1 MSLVIQKARVPGAF
15 HARLE
20 ALSRLAHPCVRRML
34 VHRDQSSSKYYKE
47 IPCVLAKSLV
57 AKYQRNPKCQQVQN
71 LVLPVCGDKGKQVTL
86 ADGGIR
92 IPAFFKKE
100 VLPVT
105 FLHPVDGYIRN
116 VEFFQR
122 QGAWY
127 AAVCY
132 STPAAAPI
140 QPQGCIGVDRN
151 SVGNVAVMAD
161 PQNGKVRILGVSAA
175 AFKYNFRRRKA
186 RLLSQGRRRQA
197 AKLRKKQSRRIT
209 YENHRTSKAI
219 VAYAHAHCRAIA
231 IEKLSDVAAED
242 SKIKG
247 YTQRSQWAF
256 AQLEHF
262 VRYKAGL
269 AGVPVIGV
277 DPAYS
282 SRTCSRCGQRHKPRG
297 KAFLCPACGS
307 NQHRDANSG
316 FIIAQLGN
324 TILTGAGAGVENAA
338 PAGLIGDPLSGKEVA
353 RDG

>member
-1 MSLVIQKARVPGAF
+1 MSLVIQKAKVPDAF
-15 HARLE
+15 HVRLE
-20 ALSRLAHPCVRRML
+20 ALSRLAQPCVRRML
-34 VHRDQSSSKYYKE
+34 LHRDQSSSKYYKE

-57 AKYQRNPKCQQVQN
+57 TKYQRNPKCRQVQH
-71 LVLPVCGDKGKQVTL
+71 LVLPVCADKGKQVKL
-86 ADGGIR
+86 VEGGIC
-92 IPAFFKKE
+92 IPAFFKKN
-100 VLPVT
+100 VLPVA
-105 FLHPVDGYIRN
+105 FLHPVEGFIRN

-140 QPQGCIGVDRN
+140 KPQGCLGVDRN

-161 PQNGKVRILGVSAA
+161 PQNGNVRILGVSAA
-175 AFKYNFRRRKA
+175 VFKYNFRRRKA

-209 YENHRTSKAI
+209 YENHRTSKAV

-231 IEKLSDVAAED
+231 IEKLSGVNAEG
-242 SKIKG
+242 SKIKR
-247 YTQRSQWAF
+247 YSQKHQWAF
-256 AQLEHF
+256 AQLETF
-262 VRYKAGL
+262 LRYKAGL
-269 AGVPVIGV
+269 AGVPVIQV

-282 SRTCSRCGQRHKPRG
+282 SQTCSRCGERHKPRG
-297 KAFLCPACGS
+297 KVFLCPSCGS

-316 FIIAQLGN
+316 FIIAQRGN
-324 TILTGAGAGVENAA
+324 RILTGAGAGVENAA

-353 RDG
+353 